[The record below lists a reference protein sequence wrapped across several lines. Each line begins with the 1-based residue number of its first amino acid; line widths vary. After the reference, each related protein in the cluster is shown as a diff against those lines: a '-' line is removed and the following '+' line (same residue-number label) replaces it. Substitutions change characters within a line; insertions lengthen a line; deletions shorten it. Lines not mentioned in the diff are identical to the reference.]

1 MLNTFLENK
10 VLFTNMTI
18 VHYIPSIDRT
28 SGGVGS
34 YMQLL
39 AKELGKLCNLYIVTS
54 ASDNPLPI
62 ENAEV
67 ITISSKLS
75 EFRKMKRE
83 WCNLLNDIRPDIVH
97 VNCCWMPQSAF
108 TQKWA
113 QKLGYKVILSPHGM
127 LEPWIISRHYW
138 TKKVPALLLY
148 QKAAVVNADCIHAT
162 AESEKVN
169 ILKLGYNDKIE
180 VVANGIDV
188 DSIAMKDN
196 WGSKKNIL
204 FLSRIHVKKG
214 IEFLLEAVATL
225 KEKMDGYTV
234 NVAGEGDTE
243 YIVSLKNKAKSLGI
257 ENMLNFCGGVYG
269 EKKWKLFR
277 EADVFVLPTYSE
289 NFGIVVAEALAC
301 GTPVITTK
309 GTPWKELN
317 TENCGWW
324 TEIGSKATK
333 EALLSFLKL
342 SVDELKEMGKNG
354 RKLIESKYSTKKI
367 AADMFTLY
375 NKMLKDE

>member
-1 MLNTFLENK
+1 MK
-10 VLFTNMTI
+10 V

-28 SGGVGS
+28 SGGVGT

-39 AKELGKLCNLYIVTS
+39 AKELGKLCDLYIVTS
-54 ASDNPLPI
+54 ASKNPLPI
-62 ENAEV
+62 ENAKV
-67 ITISSKLS
+67 ITIPSKLT
-75 EFRKMKRE
+75 ELRNMKKE
-83 WCNLLNDIRPDIVH
+83 WCNLLNDINPDIVH

-162 AESEKVN
+162 AESEKEN
-169 ILKLGYNDKIE
+169 LLKLGYNSKIE

-188 DSIAMKDN
+188 DGIVMKDN
-196 WGSKKNIL
+196 WERKKNIL
-204 FLSRIHVKKG
+204 FLSRVHVKKG
-214 IEFLLEAVATL
+214 IEFLLEAVAMIKDKL
-225 KEKMDGYTV
+225 DGYTI
-234 NVAGEGDTE
+234 NIAGEGEFE
-243 YIVSLKNKAKSLGI
+243 YILSLKNKAKELGI
-257 ENMLNFCGGVYG
+257 SDMINFCGGVYG
-269 EKKWKLFR
+269 EKKWELFK

-289 NFGIVVAEALAC
+289 NFGIVVGEALAC

-309 GTPWKELN
+309 GTPWEELN

-324 TEIGSKATK
+324 IEIGSNAIK
-333 EALLSFLKL
+333 EALMNFLVL
-342 SVDELKEMGKNG
+342 SVNELKGMGING
-354 RKLIESKYSTKKI
+354 RKLIMNKYSTKQISHNMFELYSKI
-367 AADMFTLY
+367 LT
-375 NKMLKDE
+375 K